1 MTSTGFELDQLTY
14 GFSWPVRAL
23 AATTRVLDPWL
34 SNPPMRRAVKAGVD
48 FCCAASAV
56 VIAVAVGEGI
66 PTFGVTQTA
75 ALTLLVGLLLVVAD
89 ALGGGYRTIWR
100 YTSLPDA
107 LTLSLSSAVV
117 LAALLV
123 LRAVE
128 LLDLS
133 AATTLLLVLLMLFF
147 SVGVRT
153 LRRWSV
159 AEAKLLKRPPGTAST
174 SPHRVLIVG
183 AGEHGLSIGRELMGG
198 AAPGVELIGFLD
210 DDPAKLGALLRGVP
224 VLGPVQ
230 DAVAIAQDR
239 DVREV
244 IVAMPSVKGSV
255 VRALGQRLENAGIRV
270 RAIGGIDRFVRGRD
284 VHRPGTVTLHELLDT
299 PLPVAKY
306 HGNGNGTRRVLVT
319 GGAGFVGSLLTRM
332 LLDRGYHVRVLDRFD
347 YGRAGLH
354 GLHHPRLEILA
365 GDVCSSRDVGRALR
379 DTHGVIA
386 LAAIVG
392 DPACNLDPEETVN
405 LNYTA
410 TKVLIEAC
418 SFYRVHRL
426 VFASSCSVYGA
437 SNGAALTE
445 QSSLNPVSLYART
458 RVLSENILFDRARG
472 VEPVVLRLSTVFG
485 LSPRMR
491 FDLVVNTL
499 TVRAVVDGKI
509 AIFGGNQWRPNVHCR
524 DAARAFIAAL
534 EAPAERVAGEIFNV
548 GGDALN
554 HTIAALGDLVAETVG
569 GVEVVHQQNATDP
582 RDYRVSFEKIR
593 RVLAFEPEFT
603 VAAGIR
609 EVAEAVRSEPLL
621 RNYQNPAYHNVQ
633 ALKRSF
639 VMPRRR
645 REDWAPAR
653 EPAHA

>member
-1 MTSTGFELDQLTY
+1 MTSTGFELDQLAY
-14 GFSWPVRAL
+14 GISWPVRAL
-23 AATTRVLDPWL
+23 AAAARLVDPWV
-34 SNPPMRRAVKAGVD
+34 SNPVTRRAVKASVD
-48 FCCAASAV
+48 FWCAATAV
-56 VIAVAVGEGI
+56 VVAVAVGEGI
-66 PTFGVTQTA
+66 PTFGVTQTI

-89 ALGGGYRTIWR
+89 ALGGAYRTIWR

-107 LTLSLSSAVV
+107 LTVTLSSAVV
-117 LAALLV
+117 FIALLV
-123 LRAVE
+123 LQ
-128 LLDLS
+128 LLGLLNLT

-147 SVGVRT
+147 CVGVRT

-159 AEAKLLKRPPGTAST
+159 ADAKQRKRLPVAAAA

-183 AGEHGLSIGRELMGG
+183 AGNHGLSIGRELKAG

-210 DDPAKLGALLRGVP
+210 DDPAKIGASLNGVP

-230 DAVAIAQDR
+230 DAVAVAEQH

-284 VHRPGTVTLHELLDT
+284 VHRPGTVTLQELLDT
-299 PLPVAKY
+299 PLPMQKY
-306 HGNGNGTRRVLVT
+306 QGTGDGTRRVLVT

-354 GLHHPRLEILA
+354 GLHHPRLEVLA
-365 GDVCSSRDVGRALR
+365 GDVCSSRDVSRALR
-379 DTHGVIA
+379 DTQGVIA

-418 SFYRVHRL
+418 NFYRVRRL

-437 SNGAALTE
+437 SNGSALTE

-509 AIFGGNQWRPNVHCR
+509 GIFGGNQWRPNVHCR

-569 GVEVVHQQNATDP
+569 GVEVVHQQDATDP

-593 RVLAFEPEFT
+593 RVLAFEPQVT

-609 EVAEAVRSEPLL
+609 EVAAAVRSDPAL
-621 RNYQNPAYHNVQ
+621 RKYQNPVYHNVQ

-639 VMPRRR
+639 DMPRRR
-645 REDWAPAR
+645 REDWTLAR

>member
-1 MTSTGFELDQLTY
+1 MTSTGFELDQLAY
-14 GFSWPVRAL
+14 GISWPVRAL
-23 AATTRVLDPWL
+23 AAVARLVDPWL
-34 SNPPMRRAVKAGVD
+34 SNPVARRAVKASVD
-48 FCCAASAV
+48 FWCAAARDV
-56 VIAVAVGEGI
+56 
-66 PTFGVTQTA
+66 P
-75 ALTLLVGLLLVVAD
+75 
-89 ALGGGYRTIWR
+89 R
-100 YTSLPDA
+100 
-107 LTLSLSSAVV
+107 
-117 LAALLV
+117 
-123 LRAVE
+123 
-128 LLDLS
+128 
-133 AATTLLLVLLMLFF
+133 
-147 SVGVRT
+147 VR
-153 LRRWSV
+153 
-159 AEAKLLKRPPGTAST
+159 
-174 SPHRVLIVG
+174 
-183 AGEHGLSIGRELMGG
+183 
-198 AAPGVELIGFLD
+198 
-210 DDPAKLGALLRGVP
+210 GALLEAAPRGAERVGVLDAGAAQLGASVYGVP
-224 VLGPVQ
+224 VVGAVQ
-230 DAVAIAQDR
+230 DALAVAEQHG
-239 DVREV
+239 VREV
-244 IVAMPSVKGSV
+244 IVAMPSVKGAV

-284 VHRPGTVTLHELLDT
+284 VHRPGTVTLEELLDT
-299 PLPVAKY
+299 PLPMQKY
-306 HGNGNGTRRVLVT
+306 QGTGYGTRRVLVT

-347 YGRAGLH
+347 YGRAGPP
-354 GLHHPRLEILA
+354 GLHHPQLEVLA

-379 DTHGVIA
+379 DTQGVIA

-418 SFYRVHRL
+418 NFYRVRRL

-437 SNGAALTE
+437 SNGHALTE

-509 AIFGGNQWRPNVHCR
+509 GIFGGNQWRPNVHCR

-569 GVEVVHQQNATDP
+569 GVEVVHQQDATDP

-593 RVLAFEPEFT
+593 RVLAFEPQVT
-603 VAAGIR
+603 VAAAIR
-609 EVAEAVRSEPLL
+609 EVARAVLNDAHP
-621 RNYQNPAYHNVQ
+621 RNDQTPVYHNVQ

-639 VMPRRR
+639 DMPRRR
-645 REDWAPAR
+645 REDWTLAR

>member
-1 MTSTGFELDQLTY
+1 MTSTGFELDQLAN
-14 GFSWPVRAL
+14 GISWPVRAL
-23 AATTRVLDPWL
+23 ASVARVVDPWL
-34 SNPPMRRAVKAGVD
+34 SNAATRRAVKAGID
-48 FCCAASAV
+48 FGCAATAV

-66 PTFGVTQTA
+66 PTFGVTHTA
-75 ALTLLVGLLLVVAD
+75 ALALLVGLCLVAAD
-89 ALGGGYRTIWR
+89 ALGGAYRTIWR

-107 LTLSLSSAVV
+107 LTVSLSSAFV
-117 LAALLV
+117 LLV
-123 LRAVE
+123 LLVLQLVGPLE
-128 LLDLS
+128 LT

-147 SVGVRT
+147 CVGVRT

-159 AEAKLLKRPPGTAST
+159 ADAKQRTRPPIPGPT

-183 AGEHGLSIGRELMGG
+183 AGGHGLSIGRELKEG

-210 DDPAKLGALLRGVP
+210 DDPAKIGASLNGVP

-230 DAVAIAQDR
+230 DALAIAQQH

-244 IVAMPSVKGSV
+244 IVAIPSVKGSV

-284 VHRPGTVTLHELLDT
+284 VHRPGTVTLQELLDT
-299 PLPVAKY
+299 PLPIQK
-306 HGNGNGTRRVLVT
+306 HQGTGDGTRRVLVT

-354 GLHHPRLEILA
+354 GLHHPRLEVLA
-365 GDVCSSRDVGRALR
+365 GDVCSSRDVSRALR

-418 SFYRVHRL
+418 NFYRVRRL

-437 SNGAALTE
+437 SNGDALTE
-445 QSSLNPVSLYART
+445 QSSLSPVSLYART

-499 TVRAVVDGKI
+499 TVRAVVEGKI
-509 AIFGGNQWRPNVHCR
+509 GIFGGNQWRPNVHCR

-569 GVEVVHQQNATDP
+569 GVEVAHQQDATDP

-609 EVAEAVRSEPLL
+609 EVATAVRSDPAL
-621 RNYQNPAYHNVQ
+621 RKYQNPVYHNVQ

-639 VMPRRR
+639 DMPRRR
-645 REDWAPAR
+645 REDWTLAR
-653 EPAHA
+653 EPANA